1 MRFSEYFDLKK
12 NQQHLD
18 FVDIP
23 LDTDIPVF
31 LDPSSIKSINSIWGN
46 ELTYCLQSFFN
57 KVITLMSQGDQKGA
71 IKLLSRL
78 NESNEYHLGYSSGV
92 SRGKGFGKDSA
103 TSVWLALTRSKVI
116 STGLLKD
123 LEDTALLIPGIGI
136 DMISDAVC
144 NILRGSFIR
153 YTQNMCKYYGVK
165 LEDNIAS
172 GSIWD
177 AHKQCWYDELVSL
190 PKTSYGKVILVPKNL
205 VRHQLSYDSDEYYRH
220 YLLPAMQEEHLNSNS
235 SLVEVLKSGE
245 RRVTKKSLIKEYG
258 HNKES
263 VATQTLL
270 KKNILD
276 EYKEDKKVG
285 LTPLT
290 LEEFHLMEN
299 DKNKLNDNFNEK
311 IKNELNELVANMMKL
326 STGADKASEYENIIE
341 KIFTII
347 FYPSLVYPSKQHNIH
362 NKRKRVDIT
371 YTNESD
377 KGFFY
382 WLSTHYCCPY
392 MFVECKNYS
401 NEINNPEIDQ
411 ISGRFSPS
419 RGKVGILVC
428 RKIKD
433 KKLLMARCIDT
444 KNDDRGYIIPLDDED
459 IRKLVEDYLSAEHNQ
474 SFPLL
479 RKLFTELIN

>member
-1 MRFSEYFDLKK
+1 MRFSEYYGLKK

-31 LDPSSIKSINSIWGN
+31 LDPSSIKSINSAWGN
-46 ELTYCLQSFFN
+46 ELTSCLQSFFD
-57 KVITLMSQGDQKGA
+57 KVITLMSQGNQEGA

-78 NESNEYHLGYSSGV
+78 NESNEYHLGYSSGA
-92 SRGKGFGKDSA
+92 SKGKGFGKDSA

-144 NILRGSFIR
+144 NILRGPFIR
-153 YTQNMCKYYGVK
+153 YTQNMCEYYGVK
-165 LEDNIAS
+165 LEKNIAS

-235 SLVEVLKSGE
+235 SLVQVLKSGE

-258 HNKES
+258 NNKDS
-263 VATQTLL
+263 VGKQTLSR
-270 KKNILD
+270 KNILD
-276 EYKEDKKVG
+276 EYKEDKQIG
-285 LTPLT
+285 LKPLT
-290 LEEFHLMEN
+290 LEEFHLMESN
-299 DKNKLNDNFNEK
+299 QNKLNDNFNEEIRK
-311 IKNELNELVANMMKL
+311 ELNQLVSDMMAL
-326 STGADKASEYENIIE
+326 PTGASKASEYEDIIE

-347 FYPSLVYPSKQHNIH
+347 FYPSLVYPSKQHKIH
-362 NKRKRVDIT
+362 NDRKRIDIT
-371 YTNESD
+371 YTNES
-377 KGFFY
+377 KEGFFY
-382 WLSTHYCCPY
+382 WLSAHYCCPF

-401 NEINNPEIDQ
+401 NEINNPELDQ

-428 RKIKD
+428 RKIKN
-433 KKLLMARCIDT
+433 KKLFMARCIDT

-459 IRKLVEDYLSAEHNQ
+459 VKKLAEDYLDTENNQ
-474 SFPLL
+474 DFPLL
-479 RKLFTELIN
+479 RKIFRDLVN